1 MSKIYNKFLEL
12 KSVNATKIYI
22 FNAGIFLIFVDEDAI
37 KMSPVLNLKLT
48 NLNEKIVKCG
58 FPKSHIDKYI
68 SLLESHNIDFQRV
81 SYLNT
86 SQDVYNK
93 KIVDPIFA
101 SILDKNVDNMSISE
115 IYNFLEDIQHKI
127 KLVTKEI

>member
-68 SLLESHNIDFQRV
+68 SLLESHNIDFQIV
-81 SYLNT
+81 SDLNT

-93 KIVDPIFA
+93 KIVDTIFA